1 MRDQKDTPAWKP
13 LRELQEPFN
22 DAVNYKT
29 RKQREFFSKIFLRTE
44 GLQDCLQPSVYFL
57 IGEKGS
63 GKTAY
68 AAYLEANELD
78 QHRCKLTTM
87 TESQYKRFI
96 ELKRSGKLTYSDYA
110 NIWRPLLLNMTC
122 QAIIS
127 KSKGFFA
134 GITGKFSVIEREIKE
149 FNKEAL
155 NPEVEVAFEMIRE
168 RNFSAEAGKEKVAKA
183 SGEFKNKST
192 DTTEKIKHH
201 LLDIESR
208 LKSALADIS
217 LKHHHTI
224 FVDGIDYRPESVPY
238 AEYIACIKG
247 LGEAT
252 WQLNNEYFGSIRDS
266 KGRMKIVLLVRPDVF
281 HALNLYN
288 SNSRLQDNS
297 VFLNWSTT
305 EQALKDSRLYE
316 ASGKFFA
323 SQQTFTIDSV
333 SAADQYFVSE
343 KENSIFKRLLKNSFQ
358 KPRDILTFIRISRRI
373 LISKRAGGG
382 LFNFPV
388 DITQDPD
395 FTREYS
401 DYLLGEVR
409 NYAAFYMHQ
418 NDFSVYLKF
427 FQYLNGKSSFNFD
440 IFSTAFKLF
449 SDWSEGESIGNRD
462 YLRDPEALL
471 QFFYDVNLIGYKENS
486 LQDSDR
492 FFHWSYRERS
502 LNNLSPKIKT
512 SGTLMINP
520 GVAKALD
527 IGKRTRTQA
536 LNDSEKRKKYKRRKS
551 GHPNAS
557 ADTVRGGS
565 AITPSLREEQVGG
578 AHSKANTK
586 IGRTAAGVSKAI
598 DASVPPRR
606 RRWKGQSP
614 RRASAKT

>member
-1 MRDQKDTPAWKP
+1 MNTRAWKP
-13 LRELQEPFN
+13 LQDLQEPFN

-29 RKQREFFSKIFLRTE
+29 RKQREFFNKIFLRTTD
-44 GLQDCLQPSVYFL
+44 LQDCLQPSVYFL

-78 QHRCKLTTM
+78 HHRCKLTTM

-96 ELKRSGKLTYSDYA
+96 ELKRSGKLAYSDYA

-134 GITGKFSVIEREIKE
+134 GITGKFSTIEREIRE

-155 NPEVEVAFEMIRE
+155 NPEVEVAFEMIQE
-168 RNFSAEAGKEKVAKA
+168 RNYSAEAGKEKVAKF
-183 SGEFKNKST
+183 SGEHKNKST
-192 DTTEKIKHH
+192 DTTERIKHH
-201 LLDIESR
+201 LLDIEGR
-208 LKSALADIS
+208 LKSALADLS
-217 LKHHHTI
+217 LKHHHVV

-238 AEYIACIKG
+238 ADYIACIKG

-252 WQLNNEYFGSIRDS
+252 WQLNNEFFGSIRDS
-266 KGRMKIVLLVRPDVF
+266 NGRIKIVLLVRPDVF

-297 VFLNWSTT
+297 VFLDWSTT
-305 EQALKDSRLYE
+305 EQDLRTSRLYE
-316 ASGKFFA
+316 ASGKFFS
-323 SQQTFTIDSV
+323 SQQNFQIDSV
-333 SAADQYFVSE
+333 AAADQYFVAG
-343 KENSIFKRLLKNSFQ
+343 KENSTFKKLLKNSFQ
-358 KPRDILTFIRISRRI
+358 KPRDILTFVRISRKI
-373 LISKRAGGG
+373 TISKRAGGG
-382 LFNFPV
+382 LFHIPV
-388 DITQDPD
+388 DIMQDPN

-401 DYLLGEVR
+401 DYLLGEIR

-418 NDFSVYLKF
+418 NDFSIYIKF
-427 FQYLNGKSSFNFD
+427 FQYLNGRSNFD
-440 IFSTAFKLF
+440 LNTFSIAFKHF
-449 SDWSEGESIGNRD
+449 SAWAEGESIGNRD

-512 SGTLMINP
+512 TGTLIINP

-527 IGKRTRTQA
+527 IGKRTRSHNPT
-536 LNDSEKRKKYKRRKS
+536 DSEKRQKYSRKRKGRI
-551 GHPNAS
+551 HN
-557 ADTVRGGS
+557 
-565 AITPSLREEQVGG
+565 
-578 AHSKANTK
+578 ANTSNAK
-586 IGRTAAGVSKAI
+586 TTPGIKQHQIRGERLDGAPGNANVNAGKKFTSASKVAGE
-598 DASVPPRR
+598 APSQRR
-606 RRWKGQSP
+606 RPWKDRSP
-614 RRASAKT
+614 KRASTKPDV